1 MIDSECGWS
10 YLIKFAGL
18 KRGLHHLILRNLT
31 VTFALAATYTMLAPV
46 APALAAFTVCNQTS
60 DIANV
65 AIGEQIEGE
74 MRTEGWWAIAA
85 NRCADVIKV
94 KLTNRYIYVHAVD
107 VQGRPVLKGSVTLCV
122 DTKKFQIIGKDTCW
136 QRNHLRGLFT
146 EVDTQSS
153 DNWTLFLKDGS

>member
-1 MIDSECGWS
+1 MMQ
-10 YLIKFAGL
+10 
-18 KRGLHHLILRNLT
+18 HLIRRNLI
-31 VTFALAATYTMLAPV
+31 APMMLAAAFLLLAPA

-60 DIANV
+60 DIANI
-65 AIGEQIEGE
+65 AIGEQVEGQ

-122 DTKKFQIIGKDTCW
+122 DAKKFQITGKDSCW
-136 QRNHLRGLFT
+136 QRNHQRGLFA

>member
-1 MIDSECGWS
+1 MQ
-10 YLIKFAGL
+10 
-18 KRGLHHLILRNLT
+18 HLILRNPIVPL
-31 VTFALAATYTMLAPV
+31 VLAATFLLLASIM
-46 APALAAFTVCNQTS
+46 PASAAFTVCNQTS

-65 AIGEQIEGE
+65 AIGEQVEGQ

-94 KLTNRYIYVHAVD
+94 KLANRYIYVHAVD
-107 VQGRPVLKGSVTLCV
+107 VQGRPVLKGSVALCV
-122 DTKKFQIIGKDTCW
+122 DTKKFQISGKDDCW

-153 DNWTLFLKDGS
+153 DNWTLFLKDGP